1 MSSTAA
7 RNVAARSRLGAAGD
21 GPGGR
26 RAVRHRPGPAPR
38 QGMATAVLTLAGIGL
53 GATIGTA
60 VTAESKGSLAAAG
73 GWATAAGRLSGLL
86 GAYLML
92 VMVLLVARL
101 PVLERAVGQDR
112 IVAWHRRIGGWPIV
126 LIGLHAVL
134 ITVGYAAL
142 DRSGVL
148 HQAYTL
154 LDSYPDVLAA
164 TVAFGLLIAVG
175 VSSYRRAR
183 RRLRYETWWTVHLY
197 TYLALA
203 LAFSHQLANGASFVG
218 HPLARLWWASMWGAV
233 VGTVLLWRIGVP
245 LWRSLYHRLRVV
257 DVRQEGPG
265 VYSVVCAGEHLER
278 LAVSGGQFFQWRF
291 LKPGFW
297 WQAHPYSLSA
307 LPRPPYLRV
316 TVKDLGDHSRSLGSL
331 RPGTF
336 VAIEG
341 PYGAFTRHSRTGDR
355 VLLVAAGVGVT
366 PVRALLE
373 DLPAGVDVEVV
384 LRASRP
390 EDLVLRDE
398 VAALVK
404 ARRGRL
410 HQLVGDRHT
419 VRTDAAALSTL
430 VPDLHQRDAYVCGP
444 DGFSDRLVAALRA
457 AGTPAE
463 QIHRE
468 EFAF

>member
-1 MSSTAA
+1 MTPTAGTTA
-7 RNVAARSRLGAAGD
+7 GRVPAQPTPPSAGSR
-21 GPGGR
+21 R
-26 RAVRHRPGPAPR
+26 RTIPHRPGPAPR
-38 QGMATAVLTLAGIGL
+38 QGWATFILTLAGIGL

-60 VTAESKGSLAAAG
+60 VTAESRGSLAAAG
-73 GWATAAGRLSGLL
+73 GWETALGRLFGLL

-92 VMVLLVARL
+92 LMVLLVARL

-112 IVAWHRRIGGWPIV
+112 IVRWHRQIGGWPIL

-142 DRSGVL
+142 DRTGAL

-154 LDSYPDVLAA
+154 LDAYPDVLAG
-164 TVAFGLLIAVG
+164 TVAFGLLVAIG
-175 VSSYRRAR
+175 VTSYRRAR
-183 RRLRYETWWTVHLY
+183 RRMRYETWWTIHLY

-203 LAFSHQLANGASFVG
+203 LAFAHQLANGASFVG
-218 HPLARLWWASMWGAV
+218 HPLTRLWWSAMWAV
-233 VGTVLLWRIGVP
+233 VVGSVVCFRIGVP
-245 LWRSLYHRLRVV
+245 VWRSLYHRLRIV
-257 DVRQEGPG
+257 DVKLEGPN
-265 VYSVVCAGEHLER
+265 VYSIVCAGRHLER
-278 LAVSGGQFFQWRF
+278 LAISGGQFFQWRF
-291 LKPGFW
+291 LRRGFW

-316 TVKDLGDHSRSLGSL
+316 TVKDLGDHSRSLAGL
-331 RPGTF
+331 RPGTW

-373 DLPAGVDVEVV
+373 DLPAGGDVEVV
-384 LRASRP
+384 LRGSTSD
-390 EDLVLRDE
+390 DLVLRDE
-398 VAALVK
+398 IAALVK
-404 ARRGRL
+404 ARKGRL
-410 HQLVGDRHT
+410 HELVGDRHT
-419 VRTDAAALSTL
+419 VRTDAAAFTQL
-430 VPDLHQRDAYVCGP
+430 VPDVARRDIYVCGP
-444 DGFSDRLVAALRA
+444 DGFSDRVVAALRS
-457 AGTPAE
+457 AGTPPD